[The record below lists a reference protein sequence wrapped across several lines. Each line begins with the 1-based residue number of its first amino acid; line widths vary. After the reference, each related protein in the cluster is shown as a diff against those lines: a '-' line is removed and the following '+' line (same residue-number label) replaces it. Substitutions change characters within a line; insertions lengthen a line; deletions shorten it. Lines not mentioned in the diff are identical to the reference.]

1 MGQHAMNLDID
12 VAPLLQVENLVIS
25 VKFAQARSY
34 ARLNAT
40 ELEMMNLTGDNN
52 GMDMIMLPPTMRA
65 QVPTSNFFQRGGYER
80 NPIASRNNTV
90 AQLFLATATVMDE
103 QSKLQGGMDLAAVF
117 PE

>member
-1 MGQHAMNLDID
+1 MGQHALNLDID

-65 QVPTSNFFQRGGYER
+65 QVPTSNSSSGEVMSAIPLPAATTLSRSCSRQRR
-80 NPIASRNNTV
+80 
-90 AQLFLATATVMDE
+90 Q
-103 QSKLQGGMDLAAVF
+103 
-117 PE
+117 